1 MASSTCPVVMGR
13 QYCFERETKLVM
25 KEEWA
30 VTYGGF
36 VIRDIYGKEWFEV
49 KNKMFSNQ
57 IFDME
62 GNMVADLVKKN
73 MAMRITFHLYTG
85 EDMKDRRAT
94 LNLREWNCKKKVH
107 VYMYDAPYLK
117 REDSTNLDG
126 MQPLL
131 KIKAENRGAS
141 IKESKIFNGDS
152 GEEYAVLSKSGAKEE
167 VEGATG
173 RTYLLTVKPG
183 VDVALMCAC
192 AVLFNV
198 VIKQEANN

>member
-1 MASSTCPVVMGR
+1 MSSSTCPVLMGS
-13 QYCFERETKLVM
+13 QYCFKGETKLVM

-30 VTYGGF
+30 VNFGGF
-36 VIRDIYGKEWFEV
+36 VIKDIYGKEQFEV
-49 KNKMFSNQ
+49 KNKMFSHQ

-62 GNMVADLVKKN
+62 GNMVADLVRKK
-73 MAMRITFHLYTG
+73 MAMRVTFHLYTG

-94 LNLREWNCKKKVH
+94 LNLRQCSCKKKAH
-107 VYMYDAPYLK
+107 VYIYDAPYLT

-131 KIKAENRGAS
+131 KIKAENCGAF

-152 GEEYAVLSKSGAKEE
+152 GEEYAVLSKSGARE
-167 VEGATG
+167 VEGAPG

-198 VIKQEANN
+198 AIKTEGNNN